1 MDVAKYIGLFLLKN
15 NFCYIHGLGNLE
27 LRKKSA
33 SYDGQALQAPAY
45 EVVVTP
51 AGSIDDNLA
60 NFIATNEQISISKAS
75 NALRDFS
82 TKAKADLAE
91 GKDVPI
97 PAVGK
102 FVEHNGKVSFV
113 TDPHMQYTPPSVPVI
128 KSATRST
135 VTPKPAT
142 TTTTSYNYH
151 PEEEGST
158 GSINW
163 GKIILV
169 IILALLVVAAIIF
182 GMNYMQPKPA
192 EPAEPEPLDTVQQVQ
207 QQPAVM
213 PDTTRQLEDT
223 LATAPDGTVNNTPV
237 MQAPAGVLQFN
248 VILKTYPDSAKAAK
262 RVAQLISYGNK
273 VSMVPAGNGSYHVI
287 LPVSAPAADTTRVL
301 DSLKRTFNPS
311 GVSILR

>member
-33 SYDGQALQAPAY
+33 SYDGQALQAPTY
-45 EVVVTP
+45 EVVVSS

-60 NFIATNEQISISKAS
+60 NFIATAEQISISKAS

-82 TKAKADLAE
+82 TQSRAALAE
-91 GKDVPI
+91 GKDVII

-102 FVEHNGKVSFV
+102 FVEHNGKIAFV

-135 VTPKPAT
+135 VTPKETSTVSST
-142 TTTTSYNYH
+142 TYNYQ
-151 PEEEGST
+151 PDDEAKS

-163 GKIILV
+163 GKIIIVIVLAILV
-169 IILALLVVAAIIF
+169 IAAIIF

-192 EPAEPEPLDTVQQVQ
+192 EPAEPEPIDTVQQVQ
-207 QQPAVM
+207 QVPVTA
-213 PDTTRQLEDT
+213 DTTMQLADT
-223 LATAPDGTVNNTPV
+223 LATAPDATATGTIQQNGS
-237 MQAPAGVLQFN
+237 MLQFS
-248 VILKTYPDSAKAAK
+248 VVLKTYTDSAKAAK
-262 RVAQLISYGNK
+262 RTTQLNSYGNK
-273 VSMVPAGNGSYHVI
+273 VSMVPAGNGSYHVVM
-287 LPVSAPAADTTRVL
+287 PVSAMAADTTRVL

-311 GVSILR
+311 EGVRVLR